1 MIYLKEHRTK
11 KGYTIPKLAEAAGL
25 PKRTVE
31 DIQRRGDCLV
41 SNAEKLAQVL
51 GITLNDLCEPPKD

>member
-1 MIYLKEHRTK
+1 MIYLKEHRNA
-11 KGYTIPKLAEAAGL
+11 KGITIPKLAERTGL

-41 SNAEKLAQVL
+41 SNALKLAEAL
-51 GITLNDLCEPPKD
+51 GITLNELCEPPH